1 MYSLKIF
8 LIFSLSFLK
17 QKNAPAIPPERF
29 SFFIIIFRYFFY
41 IMPSVRLRAF
51 RHLFRCACRDD
62 GAAPVTAFRSHVD
75 DVIRRLDHIQVVL
88 DDHDGIAALCQ
99 SSQNLNQLIH
109 ICKNEVPVVGSS
121 RI

>member
-1 MYSLKIF
+1 
-8 LIFSLSFLK
+8 
-17 QKNAPAIPPERF
+17 
-29 SFFIIIFRYFFY
+29 
-41 IMPSVRLRAF
+41 MPSVRLRAF

-99 SSQNLNQLIH
+99 PSQNLNQLMH
-109 ICKNEVPVVGSS
+109 ICEMKSRRGLIQDIDRLSGASSGSAPWQA
-121 RI
+121 